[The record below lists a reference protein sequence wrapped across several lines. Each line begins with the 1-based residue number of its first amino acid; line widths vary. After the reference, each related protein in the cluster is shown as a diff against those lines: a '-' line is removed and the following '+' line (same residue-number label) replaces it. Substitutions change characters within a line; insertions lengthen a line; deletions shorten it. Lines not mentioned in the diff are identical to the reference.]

1 MLHFGL
7 RKATGYSDPLASKEE
22 LLFVTGVRS
31 FPTRPVFSSDDHNAD
46 KHKMERFLHEGRC
59 DCARGCGCTQ
69 THGVGKDTFPPR
81 NANSSL
87 QLSSGH
93 LTLDFS

>member
-31 FPTRPVFSSDDHNAD
+31 FTTRPVFSSDDHNAD

-59 DCARGCGCTQ
+59 DCARGCVSTQ
-69 THGVGKDTFPPR
+69 THGGWERIPFLQETR
-81 NANSSL
+81 NHPSSFR
-87 QLSSGH
+87 QV
-93 LTLDFS
+93 T